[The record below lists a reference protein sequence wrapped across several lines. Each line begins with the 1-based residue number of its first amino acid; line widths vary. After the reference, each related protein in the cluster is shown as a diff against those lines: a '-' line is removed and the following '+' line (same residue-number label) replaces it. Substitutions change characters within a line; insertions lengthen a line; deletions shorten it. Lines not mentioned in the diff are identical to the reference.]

1 MIAVIT
7 CACGGAEEMAR
18 SILRQGEYEDWL
30 KMPIAKGK
38 DQSKYVMD
46 SLRSRYQNNDNF
58 KALDAYYPGRSS
70 YIVVI
75 GYDKDNFKWADVAR
89 GKIKERLDGEII
101 VRNFS

>member
-18 SILRQGEYEDWL
+18 SILKQGENSDWL

-46 SLRSRYQNNDNF
+46 SLRSRYGNNDKF
-58 KALDAYYPGRSS
+58 KALDSYYPNRSS
-70 YIVVI
+70 YIIFI
-75 GYDKDNFKWADVAR
+75 GYDGKEFKWADAAR
-89 GKIKERLDGEII
+89 GTIKERLDAEIL
-101 VRNFS
+101 VRDFS